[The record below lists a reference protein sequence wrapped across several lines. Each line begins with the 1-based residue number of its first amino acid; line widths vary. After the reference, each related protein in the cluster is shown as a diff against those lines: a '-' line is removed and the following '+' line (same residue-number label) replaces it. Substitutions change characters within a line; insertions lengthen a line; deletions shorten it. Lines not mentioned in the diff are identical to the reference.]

1 MGTQETVT
9 LALTPRSVHKKKVRA
24 LRREGII
31 PAVVYGKG
39 FDTAMVQVGRR
50 DFENACRKTHR
61 AAIIDAGLEGKKL
74 PVLIQ
79 AIQRNPLSGDI
90 LHIDFLKVDLSQEV
104 TVEVQLVFVG
114 TSPAEK
120 DGLGKIGHEA
130 TSISIKCPAAHIP
143 SEIEVDLSAIA
154 DKHDVI
160 HASDLKLPE
169 GAGLAHGV
177 SEDKVIAILAQTRA
191 AEAAAEEAAPEEGAE
206 AAAPES
212 SES

>member
-50 DFENACRKTHR
+50 DFENAYRKTHG
-61 AAIIDAGLEGKKL
+61 AVIIDAGLEGKKL

-79 AIQRNPLSGDI
+79 AVQRDSLSGDI
-90 LHIDFLKVDLSQEV
+90 LHIDFLKVDLRQEV
-104 TVEVQLVFVG
+104 TVEVPLVFTG

-143 SEIEVDLSAIA
+143 SEIEVDLSAIV

-160 HASDLKLPE
+160 HASNLKLPE

-177 SEDKVIAILAQTRA
+177 SEDKVIAILVQTRA
-191 AEAAAEEAAPEEGAE
+191 AEAAAEAEAEKGAE
-206 AAAPES
+206 AAASES